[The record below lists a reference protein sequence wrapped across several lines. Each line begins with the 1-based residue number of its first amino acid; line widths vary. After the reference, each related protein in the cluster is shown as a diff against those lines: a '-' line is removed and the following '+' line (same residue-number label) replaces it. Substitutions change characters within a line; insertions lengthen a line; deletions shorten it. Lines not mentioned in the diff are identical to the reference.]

1 MDTCVCWPQEGMD
14 HASKVVPGMMVVE
27 DHFVDHELTAA
38 SAVPEKSAD
47 NCSVRVVMAQLT
59 AVLLNLAV

>member
-1 MDTCVCWPQEGMD
+1 MD